1 MNWQRQFITVSYVNM
16 KFLWYTDLWIN
27 KHSKFDTGLKL
38 AWNKEISLHIKNQQK
53 SPVKSSSKH
62 FEMSLETIFHRR
74 SSDCVH
80 IFAAINIVNITGVIA
95 AFGTIL
101 YTSSAQDTL
110 T

>member
-1 MNWQRQFITVSYVNM
+1 MNRQRQFSTVSYVNM
-16 KFLWYTDLWIN
+16 TFLLYIDFWIN
-27 KHSKFDTGLKL
+27 KHSKF
-38 AWNKEISLHIKNQQK
+38 EISIKYGNKLRHKKQQM

-62 FEMSLETIFHRR
+62 FEMSLEMIFHRR